1 VSPNAVHLPSP
12 YGQSLGSRLMIP
24 VLGAVGFVGG
34 AAALAM
40 TGPHRSIH
48 GPNLALFAHTSLALK
63 IHVAAAVFAFGLGM
77 AMFASR
83 KGARFHRIAGW
94 SWVVLM
100 GLVAGSSLLITGLN
114 GHSYSYIHLLSGFT
128 LIMLPLAVVAARKHD
143 VVAHRRRMTGLF
155 LGSMV
160 IAGAFTF
167 LPGRLMWQV
176 FFG

>member
-1 VSPNAVHLPSP
+1 MSPNALPAFSP
-12 YGQSLGSRLMIP
+12 YGQSLRSRLTIP
-24 VLGAVGFVGG
+24 ALGLAAFALG
-34 AAALAM
+34 AAALVA
-40 TGPHRSIH
+40 TGPQRAIH
-48 GPNLALFAHTSLALK
+48 LPNLALLADTSPALK
-63 IHVAAAVFAFGLGM
+63 IHVLAAVCAFGLGM

-94 SWVVLM
+94 TWVALM

-114 GHSYSYIHLLSGFT
+114 GHSYSFIHLLSGFT
-128 LIMLPLAVVAARKHD
+128 LIMLPLAVIAARKHD
-143 VVAHRRRMTGLF
+143 VVTHRRRMTGLF

-167 LPGRLMWQV
+167 LPGRLMWQM